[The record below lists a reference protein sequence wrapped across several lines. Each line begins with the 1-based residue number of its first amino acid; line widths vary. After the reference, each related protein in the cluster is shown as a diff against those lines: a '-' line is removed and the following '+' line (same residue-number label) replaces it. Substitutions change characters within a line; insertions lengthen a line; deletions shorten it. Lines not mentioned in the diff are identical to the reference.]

1 MILLVGASASGKTAL
16 SLLLRKE
23 YALSK
28 AITHTTRSPREG
40 ERNGIDY
47 FFVTEEEFMTI
58 EQNDGFVETTLYN
71 GNHYGSSKSQVE
83 DDKVLIVD
91 PNGLSAYKKLHNP
104 SVVAFFLDTSEETR
118 KTRMIE
124 RKDRPEDIEKR
135 LTNDRKVFAQEE
147 VSGCD
152 FRIINDGRDLKD
164 IADEVYAKYIETLKN
179 RGIRPNLHIQ

>member
-40 ERNGIDY
+40 ERDGVDY
-47 FFVTEEEFMTI
+47 FFVTEEEFDAL
-58 EQNDGFVETTLYN
+58 QKNDGFVETTLYN
-71 GNHYGSSKSQVE
+71 NHHYGSSKSQVE

-91 PNGLSAYKKLHNP
+91 PNGLSAYKRLRNP
-104 SVVAFFLDTSEETR
+104 SVVAFFLDTTEETR

-124 RKDRPEDIEKR
+124 RKDKPEDINRR
-135 LTNDRKVFAQEE
+135 LENDRKVFASNE

-152 FRIINDGRDLKD
+152 YFIVNDGRDLKD
-164 IADEVYAKYIETLKN
+164 IADEVYSKYIQTLKN
-179 RGIRPNLHIQ
+179 RGIKPNLLIQ